1 MKKKIVIAL
10 VVLAVVIA
18 AFVAVFAINL
28 MDESTLT
35 EVEIIET
42 PAATVEAE
50 TTEAAEAADAA
61 EVEAEVEA
69 VAEVEELYGQ
79 ITEIT
84 EEYVMIKTAELGDVQ
99 VLLGED
105 TIIEGVETL
114 ELGQTAKML
123 YTGMMTRSLPPQI
136 TALLIGVY
144 AVSGEVIAADEGSV
158 TVTGENGE
166 VILIL
171 PEGAEVPAVG
181 DVITAY
187 TTGVSTMSIPPQMNA
202 VAIEMVESVG

>member
-10 VVLAVVIA
+10 VILAVVIA

-28 MDESTLT
+28 MDKSTLT

-114 ELGQTAKML
+114 ELGQTAKVL

>member
-10 VVLAVVIA
+10 VILAVVIA

-35 EVEIIET
+35 TVEIIET

-50 TTEAAEAADAA
+50 TTEAAEEADVV
-61 EVEAEVEA
+61 EMEAEVEE
-69 VAEVEELYGQ
+69 VAEVVELYGE

-84 EEYVMIKTAELGDVQ
+84 DEYVMILADGLGDVKVQ
-99 VLLGED
+99 LTED
-105 TIIEGVETL
+105 TIVEGVEAL
-114 ELGQTAKML
+114 ELGQTAKVL